1 MDAVLAVATLL
12 GTVTLAVTAVW
23 LLTRLIKTIVELRRI
38 TTGMHVVLGWTLGQV
53 LSDPSAHPSR
63 VDGASTRGRKLGSG

>member
-12 GTVTLAVTAVW
+12 GTVTLAVLAVW

-38 TTGMHVVLGWTLGQV
+38 TTGMHLVLGWTLGQV
-53 LSDPSAHPSR
+53 LGDPAIRPCR
-63 VDGASTRGRKLGSG
+63 GDGASTGGRKLGSG

>member
-38 TTGMHVVLGWTLGQV
+38 TTGMHVVLG
-53 LSDPSAHPSR
+53 
-63 VDGASTRGRKLGSG
+63 